1 TRPQLLASPSSY
13 RKRRRLALRRSAYR
27 SELSMHEPSTAHAV
41 PHAHAGTLARWK
53 AAVRRS
59 PLGPVLRPVYRTLRA
74 WDSVGFAVGVLLA
87 VGALVAAIADALN
100 VAVAAMALATIL
112 VALSL
117 LRRVSY
123 QQRSARALAQEAGS
137 RGAHRLLGDLER

>member
-1 TRPQLLASPSSY
+1 
-13 RKRRRLALRRSAYR
+13 
-27 SELSMHEPSTAHAV
+27 MHEPSTAHAV

-137 RGAHRLLGDLER
+137 RGAHRLLGDLERLQRQQYKRLVKRLKEQTREVEALLELYAG